1 MSFQREIVS
10 NFLKVGSLK
19 YSSLLVTFVGSALV
33 SRQLD
38 PEEYGIQAIGAIYYG
53 VVTLFLD
60 AGFSLAVIR
69 EIDVPAF
76 QRSVRLFAIGGGA
89 VLGSVLLLAAFP
101 ISQWYERPELFSVL
115 ALYAAC
121 AFLTSIP
128 IVDEAILS
136 RRQQFGLIARISLL
150 ATAVQVVLTY
160 VLAIAGF
167 SYYSLVLPLL
177 AVPLVK
183 YAFYAGR
190 VNLGWSLDRARTL
203 PLHATFTRIRSL
215 LVNLS
220 IFQVLVYVSSNIDNL
235 YLSKLHSTANLGLYN
250 RAYSFNRLPLN
261 IVAGVISTIQLPM
274 FERIRTEGLNVKEE
288 FTQYIHVLG
297 SIAFPA
303 VVIFHL
309 FSYDISELIWGS
321 DWREVGRYLHPLSI
335 LLPISLMIS
344 ACGNL
349 FIVFRG
355 ERLLVYN
362 TIVSSLAQIIGAS
375 VGVLYSIEG
384 MIVGIILGYLLGSIP
399 ITMYLGFYRLF
410 GYTWKEIFQVW
421 AFNYGATV
429 TLLVCYIYG
438 NLTATY
444 WALAI
449 YGLVSIYSI
458 AGYIKANYFGQ
469 DA

>member
-10 NFLKVGSLK
+10 NFLKVGLLK

-53 VVTLFLD
+53 VVALFLD

-69 EIDVPAF
+69 EIDAPSF
-76 QRSVRLFAIGGGA
+76 QRSVRLFAMCGGA
-89 VLGSVLLLAAFP
+89 LLGLLLLGAAFP
-101 ISQWYERPELFSVL
+101 ISEWYGRPELLPVL
-115 ALYAAC
+115 TLYAAC

-136 RRQQFGLIARISLL
+136 RREQFGLIARVSLL
-150 ATAVQVVLTY
+150 ATTLQVALTY
-160 VLAIAGF
+160 GLAISGF
-167 SYYSLVLPLL
+167 SYYALILPLL
-177 AVPLVK
+177 TVPLVK
-183 YAFYAGR
+183 YACYAGR
-190 VNLGWSLDRARTL
+190 VKLGWRVDRLRVL
-203 PLHATFTRIRSL
+203 PLRASFRRIRSL
-215 LVNLS
+215 MVNLS

-250 RAYSFNRLPLN
+250 RAYSFNRLPLS

-274 FERIRTEGLNVKEE
+274 FERIRVEGRNVKEE
-288 FTQYIHVLG
+288 FTQYVHVLG
-297 SIAFPA
+297 GIAFPA
-303 VVIFHL
+303 VVVFHL
-309 FSYDISELIWGS
+309 FSYDLSELIWGS

-362 TIVSSLAQIIGAS
+362 TVVSSLAQIIGAS

-384 MIVGIILGYLLGSIP
+384 MIVGIILGFLLGTIP

-410 GYTWKEIFQVW
+410 GYTWPEIFRVW
-421 AFNYGATV
+421 AFNYAATV
-429 TLLVCYIYG
+429 ALLVCYIVG
-438 NLTATY
+438 NPTATY
-444 WALAI
+444 GVLLV
-449 YGLVSIYSI
+449 YSLVSAYSI
-458 AGYIKANYFGQ
+458 GGYIKSNYFGS